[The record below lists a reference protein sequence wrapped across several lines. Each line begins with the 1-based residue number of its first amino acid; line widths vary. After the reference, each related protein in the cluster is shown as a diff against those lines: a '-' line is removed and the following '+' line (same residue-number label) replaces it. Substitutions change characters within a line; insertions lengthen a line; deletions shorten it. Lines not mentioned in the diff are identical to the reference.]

1 MDHILQKVVGKN
13 MISMMDGFS
22 GYNQV
27 TMHLDDG
34 EKTTVTTPW
43 GDFMYDK
50 MPFWPDKCE
59 RKFSDIHGHCFC
71 G

>member
-1 MDHILQKVVGKN
+1 VVGEN

-27 TMHLDDG
+27 VMLLDDR
-34 EKTTVTTPW
+34 EKTTFTTPQ

-50 MPFWPDKCE
+50 MLLV
-59 RKFSDIHGHCFC
+59 
-71 G
+71 